1 MMMKLQICTRKKVDF
16 NVTFLAIISLDSAL
30 QKDENYYLQVFL
42 KECKQMKKKVIRHI
56 KDDFSDDSEEKWIK
70 VIRLMFFDRA
80 ILRMYF

>member
-1 MMMKLQICTRKKVDF
+1 
-16 NVTFLAIISLDSAL
+16 
-30 QKDENYYLQVFL
+30 
-42 KECKQMKKKVIRHI
+42 MKKKVIRHI